1 MSVHDAHWSSTVM
14 ISTWLKRLLRALTA
28 FLVILWHDPI
38 EAHAK
43 ITEILGIRG

>member
-1 MSVHDAHWSSTVM
+1 M
-14 ISTWLKRLLRALTA
+14 IATILRRLVRAVTA
-28 FLVILWHDPI
+28 FIVVLWHDPI